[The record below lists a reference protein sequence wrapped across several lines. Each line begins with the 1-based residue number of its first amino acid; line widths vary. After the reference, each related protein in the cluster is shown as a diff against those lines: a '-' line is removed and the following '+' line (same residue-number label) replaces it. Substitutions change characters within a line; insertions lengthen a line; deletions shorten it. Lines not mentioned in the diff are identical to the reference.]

1 MLDGAALV
9 GIELMEIGT
18 GHPSISSWP
27 GLSRPSTPWLPRER
41 REQCARDEPAHDVD
55 SETSSGLWD
64 ASGGSSIRVEM
75 LDLDVKAVADVTA
88 VSVAARQQRAG
99 LIR

>member
-1 MLDGAALV
+1 
-9 GIELMEIGT
+9 
-18 GHPSISSWP
+18 
-27 GLSRPSTPWLPRER
+27 
-41 REQCARDEPAHDVD
+41 VD

>member
-1 MLDGAALV
+1 MAGLV
-9 GIELMEIGT
+9 
-18 GHPSISSWP
+18 P
-27 GLSRPSTPWLPRER
+27 GLVPAIHALAAARKTWMR
-41 REQCARDEPAHDVD
+41 RVPQTSLRSLRKLDCVPAHDVD
-55 SETSSGLWD
+55 SETSSGLRD
-64 ASGGSSIRVEM
+64 ASGGSSIHVDV